1 MSKKLVGKEKQT
13 KKKKNRSK
21 GNRLDELNIVNRS
34 EVEKLI
40 EGGFDGAIGLSPVGE
55 DGKGISEQI
64 LRGIWNN
71 APNMIHEDQYVPMFC
86 ILCGEVMESVHDTH
100 NPAPFTDRCYA
111 KEALE
116 TEIKNRCCSRCD
128 EEKVIPARLN
138 LIMNDPKEFIA
149 KVSMG

>member
-55 DGKGISEQI
+55 DGKVISKQI
-64 LRGIWNN
+64 LRAALNN
-71 APNMIHEDQYVPMFC
+71 APTMIHEDQYVPMFC

-128 EEKVIPARLN
+128 EEKVFPARLK
-138 LIMNDPKEFIA
+138 LLRSYPEQFRA
-149 KVSMG
+149 KVS